1 MEGRDT
7 TSDGA
12 EAVVRCSLLALV
24 LAAVT
29 NAVVALVDAV
39 EWAWWA
45 AGAWG
50 LLALLLAGAWAGP
63 AGERAARRA
72 RPEQV
77 RLVVGEA
84 EPHVDHEWV
93 SSFRAP
99 PTGVER

>member
-1 MEGRDT
+1 MQEQDT
-7 TSDGA
+7 TSDSA
-12 EAVVRCSLLALV
+12 HVVFRCALLALA
-24 LAAVT
+24 LAAAT
-29 NAVVALVDAV
+29 NAVVAVIDAV

-84 EPHVDHEWV
+84 EPHVDRERV

>member
-1 MEGRDT
+1 MKGRDT
-7 TSDGA
+7 TNDAA

-63 AGERAARRA
+63 VGERAERRG
-72 RPEQV
+72 PEQV
-77 RLVVGEA
+77 RLVVGAA
-84 EPHVDHEWV
+84 EPHVDHERF